1 VTQQD
6 SGKRD
11 RTDQATD
18 SHHVRHDRTVAA
30 AEQSTATPTLP
41 PAGWYPDP
49 ALARTLRYWDGNAW
63 TGRRAPATGQATH
76 SPPPGAVLGADERPD
91 EMRFVWLI
99 ALLPVLWLPFDY
111 FMPDFSL
118 STPAAFASFVLTG
131 ALAQADAAKLLERGV
146 RVRALWGWLFP
157 PVYLILR
164 TKRARSTVAIPL
176 VYFAGLAVSLA
187 GALTFAATYELT
199 DSDIDRVERSLESR
213 NGLDIVTVTCPD
225 ELVAAGDRIWCTVRG
240 GGDEVRMPIDFSTS
254 GLDFIF
260 TWRAVQLGPSSRD
273 RA

>member
-1 VTQQD
+1 VTEQD
-6 SGKRD
+6 SGNRD

-18 SHHVRHDRTVAA
+18 SHPVGQDRTVAA
-30 AEQSTATPTLP
+30 AGQSTATPTLP

-49 ALARTLRYWDGNAW
+49 ALSHTLRYWDGNAW
-63 TGRRAPATGQATH
+63 TERRAPATGQATD
-76 SPPPGAVLGADERPD
+76 SPPPGAALRADERTD
-91 EMRFVWLI
+91 EARFVWLI

-111 FMPDFSL
+111 FLPDFSL
-118 STPAAFASFVLTG
+118 STPALFGTFLLIG
-131 ALAQADAAKLLERGV
+131 ALASADAAKLSERGV
-146 RVRALWGWLFP
+146 RVPALWGWLFP

-176 VYFAGLAVSLA
+176 VYFVGLAASVA

-199 DSDIDRVERSLESR
+199 DSDIDRIERSLEKR
-213 NGLDIVTVTCPD
+213 NGLDVVTVTCPD

-260 TWRAVQLGPSSRD
+260 TWRAVQLPAPRD
-273 RA
+273 GA